1 MDCAQRMVLFISCVH
16 VEPTSEVADDCQPEP
31 KWQKGQHGSNNPHH
45 IEPGRAHSQKVD
57 PKGGLYRE
65 EGEHGQYLTEKT
77 ACDSSYFYVFVPR
90 IKAAYIA
97 YLTA

>member
-31 KWQKGQHGSNNPHH
+31 KWQKGQRGSNNPHH
-45 IEPGRAHSQKVD
+45 IEPGRAHSQKAD
-57 PKGGLYRE
+57 AKGGLYRE

-77 ACDSSYFYVFVPR
+77 AWIAVTFKYLFP
-90 IKAAYIA
+90 AYI
-97 YLTA
+97 